1 MIVKVSAL
9 PGGPSSTL
17 RLLMTSASAEGSV
30 GRLARSGPHSNPL
43 PMSVSSTLRG
53 AGRTLGEPSASQAAR
68 SAGERKLGAPK
79 LSRRRPDP
87 SEAIQMSRVTG
98 TERAEA
104 VGRTRRSWRT
114 RRQSATVAIGREVDA
129 HRARK
134 DVLAGTERRRTRL
147 ITSDDG
153 LVPEGCSDSGSRP
166 VRSARNEERRNEGGG
181 GSHRDDR
188 EDLDP
193 ATPTRPVG

>member
-53 AGRTLGEPSASQAAR
+53 AGRTLGEPSAGQAAR
-68 SAGERKLGAPK
+68 SAGERKLGG
-79 LSRRRPDP
+79 
-87 SEAIQMSRVTG
+87 SEALAQAPRSIRSNPDVPGNRY
-98 TERAEA
+98 ERAEA

-134 DVLAGTERRRTRL
+134 DVLADTERRRARL

-166 VRSARNEERRNEGGG
+166 VRSARNEERRNEGSG

-188 EDLDP
+188 EDLDL